1 MSKHVLIVEDQYA
14 IQEVLKFS
22 LEMQGYSVSL
32 VEDGLAALAFLE
44 NTNPSIMLLNLNL
57 PRMDGYT
64 LLEALEKQRPD
75 LSLPIII
82 ISGDPQAA
90 SKLAQKPFKIVPKP
104 FPFHSLLSIIQE
116 TLKVDNE
123 A

>member
-1 MSKHVLIVEDQYA
+1 MSKHILIVEDQLA

-22 LEMQGYSVSL
+22 LEMNGYSVSL

-64 LLEALEKQRPD
+64 LLEELEKQRPD

-90 SKLAQKPFKIVPKP
+90 NRLAQKPLKIVPKP
-104 FPFHSLLSIIQE
+104 FPFHSLLSIIRE
-116 TLKVDNE
+116 TLNIDE

>member
-1 MSKHVLIVEDQYA
+1 
-14 IQEVLKFS
+14 
-22 LEMQGYSVSL
+22 
-32 VEDGLAALAFLE
+32 
-44 NTNPSIMLLNLNL
+44 MLLNLNL

-90 SKLAQKPFKIVPKP
+90 SRLAQKPFKIVPKP

-116 TLKVDNE
+116 TLKVDKE

>member
-1 MSKHVLIVEDQYA
+1 MSKHVLIVEDQLA

-22 LEMQGYSVSL
+22 LEMNGYSVSL

-64 LLEALEKQRPD
+64 LLEELEKQRPD

-90 SKLAQKPFKIVPKP
+90 SRLAQKPFKIVPKP

-116 TLKVDNE
+116 TLNIDE